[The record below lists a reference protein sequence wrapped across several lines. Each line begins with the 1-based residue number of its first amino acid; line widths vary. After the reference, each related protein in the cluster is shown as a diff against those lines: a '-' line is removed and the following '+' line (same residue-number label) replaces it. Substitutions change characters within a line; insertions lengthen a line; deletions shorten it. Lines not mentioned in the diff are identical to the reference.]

1 MVNDGVCAVIVTHN
15 RKELLRECLKAVLS
29 QTRPPD
35 HVLVVDNAS
44 TDGTEEMLREE
55 FREVEV
61 LRLPENQ
68 GGAGGF
74 HEGMKRAYEAGYG
87 WIWVMD
93 DDTFP
98 YPDTLEGLL
107 QGARKEGLEAVGP
120 LVLALHNQEEL
131 AHPYHGYLGLT
142 WRPDELPPGVLWG
155 EASFF
160 LGVLLRREV
169 IDKGG
174 LPDKRLFIRGDEVEY
189 SYRLRSRGI
198 RLATFPWARAR
209 HPSFRKEYTFLL
221 KKRFVVVHSG
231 NPLKDFYN
239 YRNRM
244 YIFRT
249 YRRAWPLWALLDL
262 FRHAWFFL
270 LVRRGD
276 LRGFRL
282 WGKAAFLGLRRK
294 LLPYEEVVS
303 QL

>member
-44 TDGTEEMLREE
+44 TDGTGEMLREE

-120 LVLALHNQEEL
+120 LPVALHDEGEL
-131 AHPYHGYLGLT
+131 AYPHHGPLGLT
-142 WRPDELPPGVLWG
+142 WRSDGLRPGIIRG

-160 LGVLLRREV
+160 LGVLLRREAV
-169 IDKGG
+169 DKGG

-189 SYRLRSRGI
+189 NHRLRARGVQLGVLPEV
-198 RLATFPWARAR
+198 RVR
-209 HPSFRKEYTFLL
+209 HPSFRKELTILL
-221 KKRFVVVHSG
+221 GKRLVVGYSG
-231 NPLKDFYN
+231 NPRKDYYN

-244 YIFRT
+244 YVFRT

-282 WGKAAFLGLRRK
+282 WARAAFLGLQGK
-294 LLPYEEVVS
+294 LLPYEEAFRG
-303 QL
+303 